1 MRPRLQELALETD
14 ELCRKYGIS
23 IEWMW
28 NSRKSEEV
36 KVADFLSKDYDF
48 SAFCI
53 SSENFQ
59 MLEDEFGPFSCDYF
73 ASGFTFRM
81 IPFWSR
87 YW

>member
-1 MRPRLQELALETD
+1 METD

-81 IPFWSR
+81 ILFWSR